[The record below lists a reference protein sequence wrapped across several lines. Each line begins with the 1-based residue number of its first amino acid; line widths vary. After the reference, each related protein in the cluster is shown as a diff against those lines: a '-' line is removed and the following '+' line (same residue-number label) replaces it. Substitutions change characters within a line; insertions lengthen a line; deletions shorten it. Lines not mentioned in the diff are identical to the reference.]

1 MTDHAALTVR
11 RAQVPARHRHP
22 PPSSGILGGMPERR
36 PTNSEL
42 HLQQLENEERE
53 AYEEKEKG
61 ILEIFDEADE
71 PLQRDQDRQPD
82 S

>member
-1 MTDHAALTVR
+1 
-11 RAQVPARHRHP
+11 
-22 PPSSGILGGMPERR
+22 MPEKR

-42 HLQQLENEERE
+42 KLQQLEEKEERDAAE
-53 AYEEKEKG
+53 EKG

-71 PLQRDQDRQPD
+71 PLARDEDCQPD

>member
-1 MTDHAALTVR
+1 M
-11 RAQVPARHRHP
+11 
-22 PPSSGILGGMPERR
+22 SERR

-42 HLQQLENEERE
+42 KLQQLEEEERE
-53 AYEEKEKG
+53 TAEEKG

-82 S
+82 R